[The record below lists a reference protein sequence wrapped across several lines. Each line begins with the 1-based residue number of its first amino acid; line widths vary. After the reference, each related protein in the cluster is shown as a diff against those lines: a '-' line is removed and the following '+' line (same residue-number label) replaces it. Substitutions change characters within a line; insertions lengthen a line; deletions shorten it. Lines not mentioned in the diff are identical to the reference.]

1 LVFDV
6 VGVLDLCES
15 TEVYLHALS
24 VVFAF
29 QLTVNS
35 VIELAVS
42 LVRQFRVEELPSL
55 SFSLAVLEHLGEE
68 SLLLLDFESDEVC
81 VKAGLNPT
89 QLGLSLAWVFGLV
102 SLQKVEDRSE
112 V

>member
-1 LVFDV
+1 M
-6 VGVLDLCES
+6 GVLDLCES

-35 VIELAVS
+35 AVELAIS
-42 LVRQFRVEELPSL
+42 LVRQIRVEEFPPL
-55 SFSLAVLEHLGEE
+55 SFSPGVLEHFGEE

-81 VKAGLNPT
+81 VKAGLNAT
-89 QLGLSLAWVFGLV
+89 QLGLSLARVCGLV
-102 SLQKVEDRSE
+102 SLQKAEDRSE